1 MEDRIVTDTDMGRHQ
16 PSQFYCLKNTEN
28 EINFLLF
35 HFLCVCVCACV
46 CVRVCVCVCVRVCV
60 KGNGTRFMLSDART
74 MCVCVSVYTHS
85 LYLSHTHKCH

>member
-46 CVRVCVCVCVRVCV
+46 CVRVCACVCVCACMRQGKRHQIHVE
-60 KGNGTRFMLSDART
+60 
-74 MCVCVSVYTHS
+74 
-85 LYLSHTHKCH
+85 